1 MRIAIKPVT
10 VETEAGPVT
19 CSEAELSVA
28 VSNSVAMRLVPV
40 DGSGNEYPADSL
52 GIVGDS
58 SAPDIA
64 RFLDAVKSASEV
76 LVEGRGF

>member
-10 VETEAGPVT
+10 VETEIGPVI
-19 CSEAELSVA
+19 CSEAEVSVA

-40 DGSGNEYPADSL
+40 DGSDNEYPAASL

-58 SAPDIA
+58 SASDIA
-64 RFLDAVKSASEV
+64 QFLDAVKSASVV